1 MNVEHYSIQS
11 DSSFLIYKFQSV
23 GPKGTIRKI
32 VQFQKIEN
40 IAENIYNLLFGDWDI
55 KNGLIDDKVISDNKD
70 ANKILVTIART
81 VLQFVKHFQGAK
93 ILIVGS
99 TRTRTRLYQMA
110 IAQNLTA
117 INKHFDI
124 QGLIDDHWE
133 NFRSGINFDAF
144 LAKGKENN

>member
-11 DSSFLIYKFQSV
+11 DSSFLMYKFQSI

-40 IAENIYNLLFGDWDI
+40 IAENIYNLLFGDWDV
-55 KNGLIDDKVISDNKD
+55 KNGIIDDKVISDNKD
-70 ANKILVTIART
+70 AYKILVTVAHT
-81 VLQFVKHFQGAK
+81 VLQFVNHFQGAK

-99 TRTRTRLYQMA
+99 TKSRTRLYQIA
-110 IAQNLTA
+110 IAQNLMA

-124 QGLIDDHWE
+124 QGLINDHWE
-133 NFRSGINFDAF
+133 NFRIGINFDAF
-144 LAKGKENN
+144 LAKSKENN

>member
-11 DSSFLIYKFQSV
+11 DSSFLIYKFQSI

-55 KNGLIDDKVISDNKD
+55 RN
-70 ANKILVTIART
+70 
-81 VLQFVKHFQGAK
+81 GAK

-99 TRTRTRLYQMA
+99 TKTRTRLYQMA
-110 IAQNLTA
+110 IAQNLIT

-124 QGLIDDHWE
+124 QGLVDDHWE

-144 LAKGKENN
+144 LAKAKENNL